1 MEDSSDGDYSMI
13 GYSTNNIGDDIQSV
27 AASRFLPKV
36 DRFVNRESM
45 WRYDGPKT
53 KMIMNA
59 FYMDTS
65 KHFPP
70 SVGIDPLLVSMH
82 VTPVWREGF
91 MRRGKEYL
99 LEHGPVG
106 CRDHSTLKYM
116 QDNGV
121 PAYFSGCLTLTLLPN
136 PAIERQDYI
145 LAVDVPKKTVAAM
158 RTMTD
163 RPIFELSHEFW
174 ESYDMDVRHRF
185 AKSFLYLYGS
195 AHCVVTRRMHAALP
209 SLSMGTPAV
218 LLDLDLERFPG
229 RSAAEGPRT
238 LHDSGRFLQRR
249 IRHRFPRPKPGR
261 NSGDQEGLEKT
272 CREFTGHDN
281 GSVIEPVSLPE
292 VMASLG
298 APRRTDQAVPFDME
312 DGDREARILPVLEEE
327 KAGRHRMIMA
337 EPFELEVL
345 YTAAYPAEEDVLLTL
360 PTASRSWISQA
371 TSRCP
376 TPGRRGPDNVR
387 GSRRATPRIL

>member
-229 RSAAEGPRT
+229 RFSGLRDLVHCMTPDDFSKGGYDI
-238 LHDSGRFLQRR
+238 DSPPQNPDGHLE
-249 IRHRFPRPKPGR
+249 IRKA
-261 NSGDQEGLEKT
+261 LEKT

-292 VMASLG
+292 VMGLIRCTGKDRIKQFHSIWKLETAKLVYSRFLKK
-298 APRRTDQAVPFDME
+298 RRPE
-312 DGDREARILPVLEEE
+312 DIE
-327 KAGRHRMIMA
+327 
-337 EPFELEVL
+337 
-345 YTAAYPAEEDVLLTL
+345 
-360 PTASRSWISQA
+360 
-371 TSRCP
+371 
-376 TPGRRGPDNVR
+376 
-387 GSRRATPRIL
+387 